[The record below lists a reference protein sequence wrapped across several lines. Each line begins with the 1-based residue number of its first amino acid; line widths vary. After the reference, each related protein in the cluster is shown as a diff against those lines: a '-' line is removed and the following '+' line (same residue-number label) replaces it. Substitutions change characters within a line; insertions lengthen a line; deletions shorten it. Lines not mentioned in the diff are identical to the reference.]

1 MIRKISVDEVT
12 HVMHDLG
19 VNDDYGVK
27 IRMSGNRNPV
37 VLQKGEDD
45 SATMSAKEFLD
56 QVVRC
61 KKVNN
66 DITIVVQEDMEGDKQ
81 KAWILEYGED
91 CDYATRLTCATDATN
106 KTVLLTVFLDE
117 KQ

>member
-1 MIRKISVDEVT
+1 MIRNIRVDEAT

-27 IRMSGNRNPV
+27 IRMGGNRNSV
-37 VLQKGEDD
+37 VLQKSEND

-56 QVVRC
+56 QVFRC

-66 DITIVVQEDMEGDKQ
+66 DMTIVIQEDMESDKQ
-81 KAWILEYGED
+81 KAWILEHAED
-91 CDYATRLTCATDATN
+91 CDYATSLTCSTDDTN
-106 KTVLLTVFLDE
+106 KTVLLTIFSNE
-117 KQ
+117 KS